1 SRPGFGWQ
9 SVRLFLGSML
19 RALGL
24 LLGKAPAD
32 AWDEVVGTIR
42 AYARP
47 LRMLHA
53 RRVRRSTA
61 EPKPAEVRHL
71 LPATWWPYQHGLDL
85 AVETVRAVV
94 RPQPAVAARR
104 ALVEPGPEAPEAE
117 NLADEK
123 HLLLRRPWLTT
134 VGVLIVLAAV
144 AGRGLYGGGNLFG
157 GALLPA
163 PSDAGHWWQLLF
175 EPWHQIGVGSAK
187 PAPPYVLALAV

>member
-1 SRPGFGWQ
+1 ASSQGLRAGAAVAQPARERRQAAIYTLLANASRPGFGWQ

-61 EPKPAEVRHL
+61 ELKPAEVRHL

-104 ALVEPGPEAPEAE
+104 ALVEP
-117 NLADEK
+117 
-123 HLLLRRPWLTT
+123 
-134 VGVLIVLAAV
+134 
-144 AGRGLYGGGNLFG
+144 
-157 GALLPA
+157 
-163 PSDAGHWWQLLF
+163 
-175 EPWHQIGVGSAK
+175 
-187 PAPPYVLALAV
+187 